1 MLRLLAL
8 VLAVATTAAQAQD
21 ATRTAAIEAAWRGWL
36 EGKRVGASS
45 IAISYD
51 GVIVAEAGRGMTAR
65 DPATLASLSK
75 AITAACLRQAV
86 EAGHLSYDDPISDYI
101 ATDIPAN
108 VGQLV
113 THSAGLSGDST
124 QRLMWDWVNDPTPRH
139 TDVAEAALAKPPGP
153 QTAYRYSNDN
163 YAAVG
168 HLIESAIGQ
177 PYTDYCTDT
186 VTAPLKITSP
196 PMSPRYGGFTA
207 WGGWQMSAYDYLRLV
222 EAHLRDHD
230 PRATPHA
237 DVGGGA
243 RYGMG
248 TLFFQAQGQT
258 IYWHL
263 GLLCFGSIDGAG
275 AYFALVGDGY
285 GVAVTFEGC
294 AGEDALTELD
304 QALLTAIIR

>member
-21 ATRTAAIEAAWRGWL
+21 AHKTKAIEAAWRGWL
-36 EGKRVGASS
+36 DGKRVGASS
-45 IAISYD
+45 ITISYN
-51 GVIVAEAGRGMTAR
+51 GNVVAEAGRGMTAR
-65 DPATLASLSK
+65 DPAPLASLSK

-86 EAGHLSYDDPISDYI
+86 EGGHLAYDDPVADYV
-101 ATDIPAN
+101 ATDIPAT

-113 THSAGLSGDST
+113 THSAGLKGDST
-124 QRLMWDWVNDPTPRH
+124 QSLMWDWVNDPTPRH
-139 TDVAEAALAKPPGP
+139 TEVAEAALANPPASSTG
-153 QTAYRYSNDN
+153 YRYSNDN

-168 HLIESAIGQ
+168 HLIEVATGQ
-177 PYTDYCTDT
+177 PYTEYCTDT
-186 VTAPLKITSP
+186 VTAPLGITSP

-207 WGGWQMSAYDYLRLV
+207 LGGWQMSAYDYLRLV
-222 EAHLRDHD
+222 EANLREHD
-230 PRATPHA
+230 PLTTPHT

-248 TLFFQAQGQT
+248 ALFFQSQGQT